1 MSPVQSARTDHADRT
16 SDEAGVATVGGSGP
30 TGWGADVRE
39 THSAVVLL
47 MGDRAYKVKKPVDL
61 GFLDFTTRAAREA
74 AIRRELVLNR
84 RLTPDVYLGVLEVRD
99 ADGRPCEHLLV
110 MRRMPEDRRL
120 STLVRAGADVAP
132 DLRRLAKD
140 LAAFHA
146 TARTGA
152 DIASSGSAPALRK
165 RWEDNVQGLRD
176 HPVTTVGAELADQVE
191 ELALE
196 FVDGRAPLLDS
207 RVAAGLVRDGHGDL
221 LADDIFCLPDGPRA
235 LDCLDFSDELRWMDV
250 LDDAAC
256 LATDLE
262 RLGSPHLGAQF
273 LHDYAEYSGTR
284 EPPALRHHYAAYRA
298 VMRAKVAAIR
308 AAGHHTH
315 TGPDADEAALLC
327 DIGVAHLRRGR
338 VRLVLVGGP
347 PGSGKSTL
355 SAALADRLGAVLV
368 GSDAER
374 KALAGVAATVHVPA
388 AFGEGIYTA
397 GMTARTYASLAD
409 RAARLLGMGETVV
422 VDALFAAAGL
432 REQFR
437 ALARAG
443 STPVVELVC
452 SARTAVVEDRLR
464 ARAARP
470 DAVSD
475 ADLPVGRRLA
485 ALSDPWP
492 EASVVHT
499 GSSRQTAVAQALHHL
514 GTGPD
519 EPA

>member
-1 MSPVQSARTDHADRT
+1 MAEVM
-16 SDEAGVATVGGSGP
+16 EAA
-30 TGWGADVRE
+30 GWGAEVRE

-99 ADGRPCEHLLV
+99 PDGGPCEHLLA

-120 STLVRAGADVAP
+120 STLVRAGADVGP

-146 TARTGA
+146 TARTGD
-152 DIASSGSAPALRK
+152 DIARCGSAEALRK

-176 HPVTTVGAELADQVE
+176 HPVTTVGAELADRVE

-196 FVDGRAPLLDS
+196 FVDGRTPLLQS
-207 RVAAGLVRDGHGDL
+207 RVEAGLVRDGHGDL
-221 LADDIFCLPDGPRA
+221 LADDIFCVPEGPRA

-250 LDDAAC
+250 LDDAAS

-262 RLGSPHLGAQF
+262 RLGSPRLGEQF
-273 LHDYAEYSGTR
+273 LHDYAEFSGTR
-284 EPPALRHHYAAYRA
+284 QPPSLRHHYAAYRA

-308 AAGHHTH
+308 AAGHHTR
-315 TGPDADEAALLC
+315 TGADADEAGLLC
-327 DIGVAHLRRGR
+327 DIGLSHLRRGR

-347 PGSGKSTL
+347 PGSGKTTL
-355 SAALADRLGAVLV
+355 SAALADRLGAVLLA
-368 GSDAER
+368 SDVER
-374 KALAGVAATVHVPA
+374 KSLAGMAPSVHAPA
-388 AFGEGIYTA
+388 ALGQGIYTA
-397 GMTARTYASLAD
+397 GMTVRTYTSLAA
-409 RAARLLGMGETVV
+409 RAALLLGMGETVV
-422 VDALFAAAGL
+422 VDASFSAAGL

-437 ALARAG
+437 SLARTA

-452 SARTAVVEDRLR
+452 SAPGRVIEDRLR
-464 ARAARP
+464 SRASRP
-470 DAVSD
+470 DALSD
-475 ADLPVGRRLA
+475 ADWSVGRRVA
-485 ALSDPWP
+485 ALAEPWP

-499 GSSRQTAVAQALHHL
+499 GTSREAALTHALHHL
-514 GTGPD
+514 GTGAADPS
-519 EPA
+519 